1 MNDIPTRPAAER
13 DQGRQLREMNEAL
26 LVSSVHQH
34 ELTAQA
40 EQATTALRESEKR
53 LAAELAATQAL
64 QEISTQMIHE
74 GNVEALYEKILDAA
88 ITVMRSDMASMQI
101 LDEGQ
106 DALRMLAFRGF
117 DPAFGKIFELNGP
130 DTRTSSSVARRVGQR
145 VIVPDVETCDFIV
158 GTPALEDHRKTGIRA
173 AQSTPLI
180 SRSGLLLGML
190 STYWRQPHQPSERD
204 LRLLDI
210 VARQAADLTE
220 RKRAEDALAISESRY
235 RRLFET
241 SQDAILIL
249 DALTGKIRDA
259 NPFIEQLL
267 GYSADELRGRELWQ
281 LGFFRDKTASQVAFL
296 ELQEHGYLRY
306 EHLPLETKSGQ
317 QVEVEF
323 ISSVYEVDRKQVIQC
338 HIRDITD
345 RARLERQTQEQA
357 AELIDLHRRKD
368 EFLAMLSH
376 ELRNPLSP
384 ILNAT
389 HILRL
394 QKDENPLQQQ
404 ARTVIERQ
412 VGQLSHLVNDLLE
425 VSRVI
430 TGRIQLNLE
439 RLDISGVV
447 EHAVESARPLIER
460 RRHELF
466 VMLPAEPIWLQGDA
480 ARLEQSVVNLLNNA
494 AKYTDE
500 GGQIWLSVEP
510 EGAEIVLRVRD
521 NGVGIAPELLPRIFD
536 LFTQADRTLDRSQ
549 GGLGIGLSLVQRL
562 VELHHGTVA
571 AASTGLGQ
579 GSEFIVRLPV
589 LRSPERQVNM
599 TSTEAAKPAVQTWR
613 VLVVDDNIDG
623 ADMVA
628 TMLQMSG
635 HQTRTAYS
643 GQSALEM
650 AVEYQ
655 PDFVVL
661 DIGLPE
667 MDGFE
672 VARRLR
678 QLPQLKDVRLIA
690 ATGYGRDS
698 DRQRSKEAG
707 FDYHLVKPIEP
718 EALQKLL
725 TLTAQERAEE

>member
-1 MNDIPTRPAAER
+1 MNDIPTRPAAEL

-40 EQATTALRESEKR
+40 EQATTALHESEER
-53 LAAELAATQAL
+53 LTAELAATQAL

-88 ITVMRSDMASMQI
+88 ITVTRSDMGSMQI

-130 DTRTSSSVARRVGQR
+130 DTRTSCSVARRVGQR

-158 GTPALEDHRKTGIRA
+158 GTPALEDYRKTGIRA

-180 SRSGLLLGML
+180 SRSGLLLGMV

-220 RKRAEDALAISESRY
+220 RKRTQEALAVSESRY

-249 DALTGKIRDA
+249 DALTGKIQDA

-267 GYSADELRGRELWQ
+267 GYSQDELVGKELWQ

-323 ISSVYEVDRKQVIQC
+323 ISSVYEVDRQQVIQC
-338 HIRDITD
+338 NIRDITD
-345 RARLERQTQEQA
+345 RARLERQTEEQA
-357 AELIDLHRRKD
+357 AELVDLHRRKD

-430 TGRIQLNLE
+430 TGRIRLNLE

-466 VMLPAEPIWLQGDA
+466 VMLPAEPLWLQGDA

-510 EGAEIVLRVRD
+510 EGAEVVLRVRD
-521 NGVGIAPELLPRIFD
+521 SGVGIAPELLPRIFD
-536 LFTQADRTLDRSQ
+536 LFTQADRSLDRSQ

-562 VELHHGTVA
+562 VELHRGTVA

-579 GSEFIVRLPV
+579 GSEFIVRLPA
-589 LRSPERQVNM
+589 LLSPTTQVNLPSIE
-599 TSTEAAKPAVQTWR
+599 TAQPAASALR

-623 ADMVA
+623 ANMMA
-628 TMLQMSG
+628 TMLQMFG
-635 HQTRTAYS
+635 HQTQEAYS
-643 GQSALEM
+643 GQSALDL

-698 DRQRSKEAG
+698 DRQLSQEAG

-725 TLTAQERAEE
+725 TLTAQKRAEE

>member
-323 ISSVYEVDRKQVIQC
+323 ISSVYEVDGKQVIQC
-338 HIRDITD
+338 HIQDITD

-357 AELIDLHRRKD
+357 AELI
-368 EFLAMLSH
+368 E
-376 ELRNPLSP
+376 
-384 ILNAT
+384 I
-389 HILRL
+389 
-394 QKDENPLQQQ
+394 
-404 ARTVIERQ
+404 
-412 VGQLSHLVNDLLE
+412 
-425 VSRVI
+425 
-430 TGRIQLNLE
+430 GRAH
-439 RLDISGVV
+439 V
-447 EHAVESARPLIER
+447 
-460 RRHELF
+460 
-466 VMLPAEPIWLQGDA
+466 
-480 ARLEQSVVNLLNNA
+480 
-494 AKYTDE
+494 
-500 GGQIWLSVEP
+500 
-510 EGAEIVLRVRD
+510 
-521 NGVGIAPELLPRIFD
+521 
-536 LFTQADRTLDRSQ
+536 
-549 GGLGIGLSLVQRL
+549 
-562 VELHHGTVA
+562 
-571 AASTGLGQ
+571 
-579 GSEFIVRLPV
+579 
-589 LRSPERQVNM
+589 
-599 TSTEAAKPAVQTWR
+599 
-613 VLVVDDNIDG
+613 
-623 ADMVA
+623 
-628 TMLQMSG
+628 
-635 HQTRTAYS
+635 
-643 GQSALEM
+643 
-650 AVEYQ
+650 
-655 PDFVVL
+655 
-661 DIGLPE
+661 
-667 MDGFE
+667 
-672 VARRLR
+672 
-678 QLPQLKDVRLIA
+678 
-690 ATGYGRDS
+690 
-698 DRQRSKEAG
+698 
-707 FDYHLVKPIEP
+707 
-718 EALQKLL
+718 
-725 TLTAQERAEE
+725 